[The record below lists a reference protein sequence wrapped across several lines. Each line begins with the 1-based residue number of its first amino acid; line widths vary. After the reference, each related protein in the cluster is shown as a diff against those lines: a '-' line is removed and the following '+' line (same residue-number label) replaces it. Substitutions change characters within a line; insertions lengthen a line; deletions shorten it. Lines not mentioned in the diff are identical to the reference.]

1 MKRNG
6 SGAVTVSVVLDPDA
20 VRTAE
25 AGGGKLEDRVR
36 LSDLA
41 AAHWTVSQWQRALD
55 GSATITATK
64 QFSRPSQVTEIIGEI
79 SGPNG
84 PLRDFR
90 ATRQR
95 ELLKTEY
102 RVSGTADLEHLGTGV
117 KTDQELANALTQLG
131 VNLDVLDL
139 QLLAEVRDAF
149 HLHVNIDLPSGK
161 HVSVTPD
168 PGKQAPVTA
177 QASVRDTRRI
187 ALGAAAIALLVVGV
201 ALILWPRR
209 RRRRG
214 RGRRRAPPAAGAA
227 RRSGALSRASQDEW
241 RGS

>member
-90 ATRQR
+90 ATRKR

-102 RVSGTADLEHLGTGV
+102 RVSGTASR
-117 KTDQELANALTQLG
+117 KPP
-131 VNLDVLDL
+131 LDGW
-139 QLLAEVRDAF
+139 
-149 HLHVNIDLPSGK
+149 IS
-161 HVSVTPD
+161 S
-168 PGKQAPVTA
+168 
-177 QASVRDTRRI
+177 STRR
-187 ALGAAAIALLVVGV
+187 LG
-201 ALILWPRR
+201 PRQKCR
-209 RRRRG
+209 T
-214 RGRRRAPPAAGAA
+214 RRATGFHVGRWPCTAWPMAMSAG
-227 RRSGALSRASQDEW
+227 RA
-241 RGS
+241 